1 MDLITQHR
9 LTNRLHLSIALL
21 ICALLSVSW
30 WLMPHPL
37 WALLF
42 AIVPIAM
49 MLVVALPFELVLLFV
64 IFSFFRIHEVVPALY
79 PLKIPL
85 MLSLGAIASLLWHI
99 AITRKIELW
108 WNRELTVI
116 SIFFVLVFIGVLMA
130 SNRGVALTYFKGI
143 YWKIALMTYAITWL
157 TRTKRDFSL
166 ACTALTSAGALVA
179 VVALMNKANG
189 ISLVEGTRVT
199 IGRAI
204 GSVLGDP
211 NDLALVLMFPAA
223 FSISLLTTANISKWQ
238 RWLGLVSV
246 PLLFFAVLATQSRGG
261 LLGIMAVFG
270 VFVYRKLNNRLLFSI
285 LAVVGA
291 AVLYIVAD
299 ISDRSSGGS
308 AEEGIDESAQGR
320 LFAWQAAWGMAL
332 HNPFTGVGIDNFYV
346 NYFFYSPH
354 WDGLNHAVHSTW
366 FGVLAETGIVGLIV
380 FVTITIMLLKKAH
393 HSIELLKTLD
403 NVPATILAT
412 AQAVY
417 AGLIGTIVAGTFL
430 TQGFTWPIYILAAL
444 ILAVSRWAQ
453 LEKQRMTPPSP

>member
-1 MDLITQHR
+1 
-9 LTNRLHLSIALL
+9 
-21 ICALLSVSW
+21 VSW

-64 IFSFFRIHEVVPALY
+64 IFSFFRIHEVIPALY

-166 ACTALTSAGALVA
+166 ACTALTSAGAVVA

-270 VFVYRKLNNRLLFSI
+270 VFVYRKLNNRLLFSV

-380 FVTITIMLLKKAH
+380 FVTITIMLLRKAH
-393 HSIELLKTLD
+393 QSIELLKTLD

>member
-1 MDLITQHR
+1 MDIITQHR

-64 IFSFFRIHEVVPALY
+64 IFSFFRIHEVIPALY

-166 ACTALTSAGALVA
+166 ACTALTSAGAVVA

-270 VFVYRKLNNRLLFSI
+270 VFVYRKLNNRLLFSV

-380 FVTITIMLLKKAH
+380 FVTITIMLLRKAH
-393 HSIELLKTLD
+393 QSIELLKTLD

>member
-1 MDLITQHR
+1 
-9 LTNRLHLSIALL
+9 
-21 ICALLSVSW
+21 VSW

-64 IFSFFRIHEVVPALY
+64 IFSFFRIHEVIPALY

-166 ACTALTSAGALVA
+166 ACTGLTSAGAVVA

-270 VFVYRKLNNRLLFSI
+270 VFVYRKLNNRLLFSV

-380 FVTITIMLLKKAH
+380 FVTITIMLLRKAH
-393 HSIELLKTLD
+393 QSIELLKTLD

>member
-1 MDLITQHR
+1 
-9 LTNRLHLSIALL
+9 
-21 ICALLSVSW
+21 
-30 WLMPHPL
+30 MPHPL